1 MISCELCNSM
11 SLELVPFLILDISV
25 VILLALIV
33 DFWNNLE
40 SWVLLF
46 MTLFTDV

>member
-11 SLELVPFLILDISV
+11 SLELVPFLMLDISV
-25 VILLALIV
+25 VFLLALII

-40 SWVLLF
+40 SWILLL
-46 MTLFTDV
+46 MTLFADV